1 MVMWVLVFLHLMHGK
16 MEYYQL
22 GTFETQNA
30 CYAEKENAKT
40 LVKDRNSGVLCLEV
54 TLPNG

>member
-1 MVMWVLVFLHLMHGK
+1 MWVLVFLHLMHGK

-40 LVKDRNSGVLCLEV
+40 LVKTQNSGVFCLQV
-54 TLPNG
+54 TLPTG